1 MSQSSS
7 SAQPVNHQENNPM
20 NNDIDANNTN
30 DISNVNNAASQ
41 FNQNTAINVDASEVE
56 KFNNLASEW
65 WNKTGAFA
73 TLHEINPLRLNWI
86 EENVKRGFMSADS
99 DKTAEMGLAGKK
111 VLDVGCGGGILS
123 ESMARRG
130 ADVTGID
137 LGTENLKAAALHAEQ
152 SNLNDTLR
160 YQHIPIEQLA
170 ATHAGQFDV
179 VTCMEMLE
187 HVPDPTAIVEAC
199 FALLA
204 PGGVCVLSTINRNPK
219 SYLFAIV
226 GAEYVLR
233 LLDRGTHDYAKFI
246 TPAELDNM
254 AVNAGFTRQDIIGL
268 HYNPLTKRYWLAQNV
283 DVNYMMAVQKPLA

>member
-1 MSQSSS
+1 MSQVLP
-7 SAQPVNHQENNPM
+7 SAQPVSHQQNNPTDNM
-20 NNDIDANNTN
+20 SDID
-30 DISNVNNAASQ
+30 NVTSE

-86 EENVKRGFMSADS
+86 EDNVKRGFMSADS
-99 DKTAEMGLAGKK
+99 SKTAEMGLAGKK

-152 SNLNDTLR
+152 SNLDDTLR

-170 ATHAGQFDV
+170 ESYVGQFDV

-199 FALLA
+199 FKLLA

-246 TPAELDNM
+246 TPAELDKM
-254 AVNAGFTRQDIIGL
+254 ALNAGFSRQDIIGL

-283 DVNYMMAVQKPLA
+283 DVNYMMAVQKPLL